1 MRRQILLLLAAFSL
15 TACVRAIE
23 VSHSISPSRTFPD
36 KSSEKAGVVCSDD
49 LLTHVARAGYW
60 KLELGEPLCGAL
72 LRSVQGTYRSAE
84 RTTKPPYAGEY
95 GRVVRFDIQSST
107 FAIAHTRDGSHRVTC
122 ALSVVVERF
131 GRDMKRLS
139 SQAATG
145 HAVVERDDSKELVIR
160 DCAEA
165 ALQNVAD
172 DASALLVAGLD
183 GPRQHG
189 TSSGTPPPAA
199 PAAPWWH

>member
-1 MRRQILLLLAAFSL
+1 M
-15 TACVRAIE
+15 
-23 VSHSISPSRTFPD
+23 SHAISPSRSVPD
-36 KSSEKAGVVCSDD
+36 KSSEKAGVMCSDA
-49 LLTHVARAGYW
+49 LLSHVARASYF

-72 LRSVQGTYRSAE
+72 FRSVQGTYRTAE
-84 RTTKPPYAGEY
+84 RAERQPYTGEF
-95 GRVVRFDIQSST
+95 GRVIRFDIQSST
-107 FAIAHTRDGSHRVTC
+107 IALAETRDGSYRVTC

-145 HAVVERDDSKELVIR
+145 HAVVERDDAKELVIR

-165 ALQNVAD
+165 AVQNVAD
-172 DASALLVAGLD
+172 DATALLVAGLD

-189 TSSGTPPPAA
+189 TSSETPPPAA
-199 PAAPWWH
+199 PAAPWWR